1 MRRGNTVE
9 EYLTLIE
16 GLKIHAPDIEL
27 STDII
32 VGFPGETESEF
43 QDTLQFM
50 QQVGFS
56 SSYMFCYSPRP
67 GTPAA
72 EFCDDVPE
80 PVKKERLQRTIE
92 CQSRLTRLQG
102 EKILGKEMEVL
113 IEGETTRKGTR
124 LLKGRNPQYWQV
136 HFTGDSTRLQPGD
149 LVMVRVEE
157 VSGHALKGHAVV

>member
-9 EYLTLIE
+9 EYLSLIDA
-16 GLKIHAPDIEL
+16 LKIHAPDIEL

-43 QDTLQFM
+43 QNTLRFM
-50 QQVGFS
+50 ERVGFS

-72 EFCDDVPE
+72 DFKDDVPE

-92 CQSRLTRLQG
+92 CQHRLTRLRG
-102 EKILGKEMEVL
+102 EKFLGKEVEVL
-113 IEGETTRKGTR
+113 IEGQTIRNETRF
-124 LLKGRNPQYWQV
+124 LKGRNPQYWQV
-136 HFTGDSTRLQPGD
+136 HFTGDADRLQPGD
-149 LVMVRVEE
+149 LVKVRVEE